1 MKKQRIL
8 IAQDNSLLNEICS
21 DLPHFKPLLE
31 NLKTIY
37 ESLEIGDFT
46 PQIYRE
52 IVYSGTGEIS
62 KRFRASIESDIGK
75 MGITKSIIKDNV
87 KEGSEALLNQFIT
100 FVSELKKFSPNTYS
114 REKRLNLK
122 YISFNDKG
130 FVITSEGKENI
141 LEFECRI
148 YIETDAEH
156 KIYEALTKFMDA
168 FNEFDKNIIEL
179 GLVPNQNAN
188 RLGAVAEIFL
198 VPENGKYKV
207 KPESIRWA
215 INRKNFLDRGSK
227 RQMELIERKY

>member
-21 DLPHFKPLLE
+21 DLRHFKPLLE

-37 ESLEIGDFT
+37 ESLEIGPFT
-46 PQIYRE
+46 PQIYGE

-62 KRFRASIESDIGK
+62 KRFRGSIESDIEK

-87 KEGSEALLNQFIT
+87 KEGSETLLNQFT
-100 FVSELKKFSPNTYS
+100 TYVSELKRFKPQTFT

-130 FVITSEGKENI
+130 FVITSEDKEDI
-141 LEFECRI
+141 LEGECRI
-148 YIETDAEH
+148 YIETDKEH
-156 KIYEALTKFMDA
+156 ELYEALLKFIEA
-168 FNEFDKNIIEL
+168 FDDFDKNIVDL
-179 GLVPNQNAN
+179 GITINPYAN
-188 RLGAVAEIFL
+188 KLGVVTEMFL
-198 VPENGKYKV
+198 IPENGKYKV

-215 INRKNFLDRGSK
+215 INRKSFIDSRVS
-227 RQMELIERKY
+227 

>member
-1 MKKQRIL
+1 MKKERIL
-8 IAQDNSLLNEICS
+8 LSQDNSLLNEICS
-21 DLPHFKPLLE
+21 DLKQFKPLLE
-31 NLKTIY
+31 NLKIIY

-46 PQIYRE
+46 PQIYKE
-52 IVYSGTGEIS
+52 IVYSGTAGIS
-62 KRFRASIESDIGK
+62 ERFESSIESDIKK
-75 MGITKSIIKDNV
+75 MGVTKSIIKDNI
-87 KEGSEALLNQFIT
+87 KEGSETLLNQF
-100 FVSELKKFSPNTYS
+100 VALVNELKRFRPQTFS

-122 YISFNDKG
+122 YISFSDKG
-130 FVITSEGKENI
+130 FVVTSEDKENI

-179 GLVPNQNAN
+179 GLVPNLNAN
-188 RLGAVAEIFL
+188 RLGVVAEIFL